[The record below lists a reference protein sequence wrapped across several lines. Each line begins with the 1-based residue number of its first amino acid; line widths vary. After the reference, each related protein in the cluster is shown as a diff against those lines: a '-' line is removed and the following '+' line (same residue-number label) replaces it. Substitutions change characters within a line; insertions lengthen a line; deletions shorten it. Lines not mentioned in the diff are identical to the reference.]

1 MSCPVKVR
9 PHHVAMFTKD
19 LQATCDWWEDIF
31 GFKKMFQNKFF
42 LPDYGEA
49 DMAWVKVSEELYIE
63 LYDFPG
69 LDETAAQHYWHEYGT
84 KHLCLWVEDEDWDE
98 MIAYLESKGV
108 EITVRAE
115 HDPEKLG
122 KTTSTKVIFFNDPNG
137 NTIEMQQSFRPGEY

>member
-19 LQATCDWWEDIF
+19 IKATCDWWKDIF
-31 GFKKMFQNKFF
+31 GFETMFTNSFF
-42 LPDYGEA
+42 LPDYGNA
-49 DMAWVKVSEELYIE
+49 LMSWVKVSDELYIE

-84 KHLCLWVEDEDWDE
+84 KHLCLWVEDEDWDA
-98 MIAYLESKGV
+98 MIAHLESKGV

-115 HDPEKLG
+115 HAPEKLG

-137 NTIEMQQSFRPGEY
+137 NTVELQQSFTPGEY

>member
-1 MSCPVKVR
+1 MACPVTLK

-19 LQATCDWWEDIF
+19 LTATCKWWEDLF
-31 GFKKMFQNKFF
+31 GFKTMFRNNFF

-49 DMAWVKVSEELYIE
+49 DMAWVKISDNFYIE

-69 LDETAAQHYWHEYGT
+69 LDDTINQHYWHEYGT
-84 KHLCLWVEDEDWDE
+84 KHLCFYVEDDEWDKTV
-98 MIAYLESKGV
+98 AYLEEKGV

-115 HDPEKLG
+115 HGPERLG

-137 NTIEMQQSFRPGEY
+137 NTIEMQQTFTPGEY

>member
-31 GFKKMFQNKFF
+31 GFKKMYQNKFF

-49 DMAWVKVSEELYIE
+49 DMAWVKVSEDLYIE

-98 MIAYLESKGV
+98 LIAYLESKGV

-115 HDPEKLG
+115 HSPDKLG
-122 KTTSTKVIFFNDPNG
+122 KPSSTKVIFFNDPNG
-137 NTIEMQQSFRPGEY
+137 NTVEMQQSFRPGEY